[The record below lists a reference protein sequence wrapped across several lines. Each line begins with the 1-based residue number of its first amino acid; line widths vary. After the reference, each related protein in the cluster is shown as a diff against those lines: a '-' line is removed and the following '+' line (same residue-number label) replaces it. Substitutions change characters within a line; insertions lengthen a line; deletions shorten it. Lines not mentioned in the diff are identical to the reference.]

1 MNKKELLHK
10 VLNILYTSYKNNG
23 EYQNE
28 AFGKLEQ
35 EIGSVVLHEVI
46 TKIRSM
52 GWTKYNSILGAK
64 GDIVIICG
72 KPVLSLE
79 AIEYVENI
87 NKPFWK
93 KLNIKA
99 KLFAIITIIGSAII
113 YVIVNILPN
122 LDKIIEN
129 IRHYILNIQ

>member
-1 MNKKELLHK
+1 MNKKGLIHK
-10 VLNILYTSYKNNG
+10 VLNILYTSYKSDG

-28 AFGKLEQ
+28 AFDKLEQ
-35 EIGSVVLHEVI
+35 EIGSIVLHEVI
-46 TKIRSM
+46 TEIRSM

-64 GDIVIICG
+64 GDIVIICS

-79 AIEYVENI
+79 AIEYVENL

-93 KLNIKA
+93 KLNIKS
-99 KLFAIITIIGSAII
+99 KLFVMVTIIGSAII